1 MLPGVRALRRE
12 WPPAVKWRE
21 EKRSYRILPL
31 SPRRRRL
38 RLRRIQKKSFFLM

>member
-1 MLPGVRALRRE
+1 MLPGVRALWRE

-21 EKRSYRILPL
+21 EKRNDRILPL

-38 RLRRIQKKSFFLM
+38 RRSRIQKKSF